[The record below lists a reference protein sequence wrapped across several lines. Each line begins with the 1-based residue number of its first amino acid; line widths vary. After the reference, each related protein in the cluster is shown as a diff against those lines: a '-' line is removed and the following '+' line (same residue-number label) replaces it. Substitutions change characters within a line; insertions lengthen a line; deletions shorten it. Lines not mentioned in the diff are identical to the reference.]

1 MAVGKTPI
9 QILGVLLKRKITARH
24 SAELNFCTLIE
35 HMFNSKGRIPCMLK
49 KETKNIDSLSA
60 IVIP

>member
-24 SAELNFCTLIE
+24 SAELNFYTLIE
-35 HMFNSKGRIPCMLK
+35 HMFI
-49 KETKNIDSLSA
+49 
-60 IVIP
+60 